1 MLVKF
6 YVSNISWPMASYFFT
21 PWFLDSVT
29 LFRRSTIAVGWGGWG
44 VGGGVMSV
52 LSISFQ
58 SLQFQITRVHLSIVG
73 MDGFKLNV
81 NTHFII
87 FID

>member
-1 MLVKF
+1 
-6 YVSNISWPMASYFFT
+6 MASYFFT

-29 LFRRSTIAVGWGGWG
+29 LFRRSTIAIAWGRGWGGG
-44 VGGGVMSV
+44 VRGGGVMSV

-73 MDGFKLNV
+73 MDGWFESSC
-81 NTHFII
+81 
-87 FID
+87 

>member
-1 MLVKF
+1 
-6 YVSNISWPMASYFFT
+6 
-21 PWFLDSVT
+21 
-29 LFRRSTIAVGWGGWG
+29 
-44 VGGGVMSV
+44 MSV

-58 SLQFQITRVHLSIVG
+58 SLQFQITRVHLSIVE
-73 MDGFKLNV
+73 MDGFKLHV

>member
-1 MLVKF
+1 
-6 YVSNISWPMASYFFT
+6 
-21 PWFLDSVT
+21 
-29 LFRRSTIAVGWGGWG
+29 
-44 VGGGVMSV
+44 MSV